1 MLIYLKKARPIRP
14 IEIDKRGFGMQAA
27 WLCVES
33 IEGLKR
39 ESNRPLDSS
48 TGIAL

>member
-1 MLIYLKKARPIRP
+1 MLISLKNARRTRP

-33 IEGLKR
+33 IEELKR
-39 ESNRPLDSS
+39 ESNRLLDSNI
-48 TGIAL
+48 GNAL